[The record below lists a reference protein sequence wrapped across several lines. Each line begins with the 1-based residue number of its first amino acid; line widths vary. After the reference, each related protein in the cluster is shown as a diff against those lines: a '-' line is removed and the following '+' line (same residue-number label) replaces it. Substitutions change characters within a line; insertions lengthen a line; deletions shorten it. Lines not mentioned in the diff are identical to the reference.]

1 MTKNIITNYLK
12 VQLNRNYE
20 SKNYF
25 VDGDDF
31 LDNGLDYY
39 TDYSHDN
46 KQAFYDLCDT
56 WFKGSEYEGLL
67 GLQLFVTQ
75 NMRMPNHMYGLNR
88 VPYNTPSDGEIIT
101 VLTHEDLLIDT
112 AFNLM
117 VRRYI
122 YNHYAD
128 LFDDD
133 NLFCEEGLI
142 ELADKL

>member
-1 MTKNIITNYLK
+1 MTKNIITDYLK
-12 VQLNRNYE
+12 TQLKDNYDIE
-20 SKNYF
+20 NYF
-25 VDGDDF
+25 VDGSDF
-31 LDNGLDYY
+31 LDNGLDDY
-39 TDYSHDN
+39 TDYSNN

-75 NMRMPNHMYGLNR
+75 NLRMPNHMYGMNR
-88 VPYNTPSDGEIIT
+88 VSYNNPSDDDIIT
-101 VLTHEDLLIDT
+101 VLTHEDLLIDV
-112 AFNLM
+112 AFNFM

-128 LFDDD
+128 LFDNDD
-133 NLFCEEGLI
+133 LFYEGGLL

>member
-1 MTKNIITNYLK
+1 MITDYLK
-12 VQLNRNYE
+12 VQLNRDYE
-20 SKNYF
+20 NKNYF
-25 VDGDDF
+25 VDGSDF
-31 LDNGLDYY
+31 LDNGLEDY
-39 TDYSHDN
+39 TDYSHDD

-67 GLQLFVTQ
+67 GLQLFVVQ

-88 VPYNTPSDGEIIT
+88 VAYNTPSDDDIIT
-101 VLTHEDLLIDT
+101 VLTHEDLLIDV
-112 AFNLM
+112 AFNFM

-133 NLFCEEGLI
+133 DLFYEEGLM

>member
-1 MTKNIITNYLK
+1 MIKEYL
-12 VQLNRNYE
+12 VAQLKRNYNE
-20 SKNYF
+20 KNDF
-25 VDGDDF
+25 VDGNDF
-31 LDNGLDYY
+31 LDNGLEDY

-75 NMRMPNHMYGLNR
+75 NMRMPNHMYGMNR
-88 VPYNTPSDGEIIT
+88 VSYNAPSDDDIIT
-101 VLTHEDLLIDT
+101 VLTHEDLLIDV
-112 AFNLM
+112 AFNFM

-128 LFDDD
+128 LFDNDD
-133 NLFCEEGLI
+133 LFYKDGLL
-142 ELADKL
+142 ELANKL

>member
-1 MTKNIITNYLK
+1 MIREYLK

-20 SKNYF
+20 NENYF
-25 VDGDDF
+25 VDGNDF
-31 LDNGLDYY
+31 LDNGLEDY
-39 TDYSHDN
+39 TDYSHDD

-56 WFKGSEYEGLL
+56 WFKDSEYEGLL

-75 NMRMPNHMYGLNR
+75 NARMPNHMYGLNR
-88 VPYNTPSDGEIIT
+88 VSYNAPSDDDIIT

-112 AFNLM
+112 AFNFM

-133 NLFCEEGLI
+133 DLFCEEGLM

>member
-1 MTKNIITNYLK
+1 MTKNIITDYLK

-20 SKNYF
+20 
-25 VDGDDF
+25 
-31 LDNGLDYY
+31 
-39 TDYSHDN
+39 N

-88 VPYNTPSDGEIIT
+88 VSYNAPSDSDGEIIT

-112 AFNLM
+112 AFELM
-117 VRRYI
+117 VRRHI

-128 LFDDD
+128 LFDDND
-133 NLFCEEGLI
+133 LFCEEGLM